1 MQLVALNGFQS
12 NPDTPGC
19 ERVVGTWMQ
28 DSWLE
33 VPQIDIEAQAI
44 GVGAATQ
51 LNPQNV
57 FMVKGWNRS
66 VCALGVLWVAY
77 NCPEFF
83 QAGWFALL
91 SSDHVCS
98 HHHSK
103 HNL

>member
-44 GVGAATQ
+44 GVGAATAKPSKRVYGQRVEPLSLCPWSLVGGIQ
-51 LNPQNV
+51 LSGV
-57 FMVKGWNRS
+57 FPGRV
-66 VCALGVLWVAY
+66 VCT
-77 NCPEFF
+77 FI
-83 QAGWFALL
+83 Q
-91 SSDHVCS
+91 
-98 HHHSK
+98 
-103 HNL
+103 